1 MIPQKKLDNQEDPL
15 AANLSSNP
23 TPVRSFFPWVP
34 SMRFTVTMAI
44 LIPIALVLVAST
56 IVDYNR
62 HRRRDLA
69 SMSLLASQTGQVID
83 QVLHREMLRSDF
95 EAIQSIFDTLGEEE
109 SIQELLLLDINGRV
123 IFSPGDEIT
132 GTIFNNQDPSCLPC
146 HSLPPQDRPTGVII
160 ELPQGQNSFRSM
172 QPIEN
177 QPECTQCHDPDQR
190 LLGLLLTDLS
200 IAPIQDALA
209 KDLRA
214 AVLWWTGT
222 GVVMVL
228 LVNLVINQT
237 VLNRLHKMS
246 EAIARFGKGK
256 SFEALSETPRDEI
269 GRLSAVYNRMVRRIR
284 ERDNENEVLAQKL
297 QQRMSERE
305 HLLRRLINSQEQ
317 ERMRLARELH
327 DDLGQRLGSITI
339 QLELAQRAL
348 TEDVDKAKLSIS
360 HTQSMIAESTDR
372 MYDVILGLRPS
383 ILDDLGLGPAVKNLA
398 KRTLEP
404 VGIHYD
410 VTIEGLEDG
419 LQQEKE
425 TAMFRIFQEALN
437 NIVRHS
443 EATYVEMHLNL
454 EDDMVDGFIQDNG
467 LGLDPASHPANEHN
481 GTGFGLL
488 GMRERAELCG
498 GSLVISSVDPHGTRL
513 QIQIPFV
520 EDRNA

>member
-1 MIPQKKLDNQEDPL
+1 
-15 AANLSSNP
+15 
-23 TPVRSFFPWVP
+23 
-34 SMRFTVTMAI
+34 
-44 LIPIALVLVAST
+44 
-56 IVDYNR
+56 
-62 HRRRDLA
+62 
-69 SMSLLASQTGQVID
+69 
-83 QVLHREMLRSDF
+83 
-95 EAIQSIFDTLGEEE
+95 
-109 SIQELLLLDINGRV
+109 
-123 IFSPGDEIT
+123 
-132 GTIFNNQDPSCLPC
+132 
-146 HSLPPQDRPTGVII
+146 
-160 ELPQGQNSFRSM
+160 M

-443 EATYVEMHLNL
+443 EATYVEMHLSL
-454 EDDMVDGFIQDNG
+454 GDDMVDGFIQDNG